1 MRNTI
6 TNAVRIAAV
15 VSIALVG
22 ACESI
27 AQVVERER
35 PAEWANLVRGGRF
48 MDRFEPSKAVAP
60 LTSDCTYCMLASVLT
75 GAPSITNDVP
85 NDEASYSLLPA
96 PFVASR
102 RRMVLALV
110 RLGSLV
116 VPPGRVC
123 KISVNDD
130 GCKCCIASLP
140 MTDALLWAVCSCA
153 VTTTSCNVNI
163 CSILSSIACWVLFHR
178 NESDEETGNETA
190 PETGTAN
197 NRLMNM

>member
-1 MRNTI
+1 M
-6 TNAVRIAAV
+6 VRISTPAPT
-15 VSIALVG
+15 LLRL
-22 ACESI
+22 ES
-27 AQVVERER
+27 
-35 PAEWANLVRGGRF
+35 
-48 MDRFEPSKAVAP
+48 AP
-60 LTSDCTYCMLASVLT
+60 LTSDCTYCILASVLT

-96 PFVASR
+96 PLEASR

-110 RLGSLV
+110 RFGSLV

-163 CSILSSIACWVLFHR
+163 RSTLSNMACCVLFHR
-178 NESDEETGNETA
+178 IESGEDNGNATV
-190 PETGTAN
+190 PGTGTVN